1 MKVESSIK
9 ESYST
14 TTTEPLTKTADI
26 IEAICEWNE
35 ISLDD
40 FKYIVWP
47 YSRVWK
53 TDEWVEIYSSV
64 WQIIN
69 PVLKYVR
76 IVYEDRDVVFEKG
89 NDKFFWKIKIEEG
102 TSTKY
107 QLWDKIIDVPFRIR
121 AVNEDTGEWI
131 TIFPKKSD
139 ILQRRMKN
147 MYIVNTG
154 WAERQRIEKE
164 IMAKMI
170 ELAQIKGGNEIISTQ
185 SVVEELQKTLEKRGI
200 KMEMNGWILLHFW
213 WRYVRDTAWNDGEY
227 FAPPIKINIDF
238 DSRFVK
244 CQWYSSHWFGT
255 PNSWWNPCWWN
266 LKNDIYNHLNNCDLK
281 ELVNLIVNWAY
292 GYNSNDTG
300 ISHDWRHPLAKLRDY
315 IGYAYERKE
324 DAKWQEWIKENLEQI
339 KADLN
344 IDDWL
349 DGTETIKEFLSTFEN
364 KNEASK

>member
-26 IEAICEWNE
+26 VEAICEWHWIDINKFN
-35 ISLDD
+35 D
-40 FKYIVWP
+40 IVWP
-47 YSRVWK
+47 YRTIGK
-53 TDEWVEIYSSV
+53 DNEWNDICIQVDV
-64 WQIIN
+64 VIN
-69 PVLKYVR
+69 PIGKYLMNVFDGK
-76 IVYEDRDVVFEKG
+76 EVVFEKW
-89 NDKFFWKIKIEEG
+89 NDKFFGRLEVRAEQ
-102 TSTKY
+102 TKY
-107 QLWDKIIDVPFRIR
+107 QLWDKVIDIPFRIR
-121 AVNEDTGEWI
+121 AKNEDTGESMV
-131 TIFPKKSD
+131 IFPKTDD
-139 ILQRRMKN
+139 IIQRRMKGL
-147 MYIVNTG
+147 YVVNTG
-154 WAERQRIEKE
+154 WAERQKIEKE

-292 GYNSNDTG
+292 GYNSNDTWM
-300 ISHDWRHPLAKLRDY
+300 SHDWRHPLAKLRDY
-315 IGYAYERKE
+315 IWYAYERKD

-349 DGTETIKEFLSTFEN
+349 DGSETIKEFLSTFEN
-364 KNEASK
+364 KNEASE